1 MVPRYARPP
10 MIALWEPEARYRI
23 WFEIEAHATQKL
35 ADLGV
40 VPARAADALWRW
52 WDTQPQIDVAAID
65 AIEAVTRHDV
75 IAFLTWVAEQVGED
89 ARFLHQG
96 MTSSDVLDTTL
107 AVQLSRAADLL
118 LEDLDAL
125 LAALERRAQEHRYTP
140 TIGRSHG
147 IHAEPTTFGL
157 KLAQAY
163 AEFARCRERL
173 VAARREIATCAIS
186 GAVGTFA
193 NIAPEVEAHVA
204 RQLGL
209 SVEPISTQII
219 PRDRHAMFFATL
231 AVIAGSIER
240 LAVEIRHLQRTEVL
254 EAEEYFAPGQKGS
267 SAMPH
272 KRNPVLTENLTG
284 LARMVRAYALPALEN
299 VALWHER
306 DISHSSVERFIG
318 PDATITLDFALA
330 RLTGVVDKLVVY
342 PERMRRNLDRMGGLV
357 HSQRVLLA
365 LTQKGMSRED
375 AYAVVQR
382 HAMEVWGSDGETSLL
397 SLLSADPEV
406 TRLLDED
413 ALAALFDPEHHFRH
427 VDTIFARVFPGSPPA
442 AALDG
447 EGRSA

>member
-1 MVPRYARPP
+1 MVPRYSRPE
-10 MIALWEPEARYRI
+10 MTALWEPEAKFRI
-23 WFEIEAHATQKL
+23 WFEIEAHATTRL
-35 ADLGV
+35 GELGV
-40 VPARAADALWRW
+40 VPTSAGRALWDW
-52 WDTQPQIDVAAID
+52 WATDPAIDVEAID
-65 AIEAVTRHDV
+65 AIEAVTKHDV
-75 IAFLTWVAEQVGED
+75 IAFLTWVAEQVGDE
-89 ARFLHQG
+89 ARFMHQG

-107 AVQLSRAADLL
+107 AVQLARASDILL
-118 LEDLDAL
+118 ADLDAL
-125 LAALERRAQEHRYTP
+125 LCALKTRAYEHRTTP

-147 IHAEPTTFGL
+147 IHAEPVTFGL

-163 AEFARCRERL
+163 AEFDRCRSRL
-173 VAARREIATCAIS
+173 VAARAEIATCAIS

-193 NIAPEVEAHVA
+193 NIAPEVEQYVA
-204 RQLGL
+204 DKLGL
-209 SVEPISTQII
+209 AIEPISTQVI

-284 LARMVRAYALPALEN
+284 QARMIRAYALPALEN

-330 RLTGVVDKLVVY
+330 RLTGVVEKLLIY
-342 PERMRRNLDRMGGLV
+342 PERMRTNLDAMGGLV

-365 LTQKGMSRED
+365 LTQAGVSRED
-375 AYAVVQR
+375 AYRLVQR
-382 HAMEVWGSDGETSLL
+382 NAMKVWDSNGAL
-397 SLLSADPEV
+397 SLLDLLKADAEV
-406 TRLLDED
+406 S
-413 ALAALFDPEHHFRH
+413 AALSDEELEEKFDLQHHLRH
-427 VDTIFARVFPGSPPA
+427 VDTIFARVFG
-442 AALDG
+442 
-447 EGRSA
+447 